1 MLNWFNLEQKNNI
14 PLSHNHSP
22 LPDRLGEFGKCL
34 NTFLLRFGPFIRSF
48 VCFIK
53 FNLHV
58 FRKRETE
65 KPREKREPEKPR
77 IRVSSYTHKGLE
89 ARARRARAARG
100 TNFVYYRFPLLPRP
114 SFSGPQRMMISIIT
128 IVFCLSSQHKGNP
141 AIEREEDSVVILLI
155 GSGVLFPLALALDL
169 LDGSSE
175 PCLVLVWLDHK
186 QHLPNLSEH
195 GTSCKTIRVPS

>member
-22 LPDRLGEFGKCL
+22 LPDRLGEFERNVWTL
-34 NTFLLRFGPFIRSF
+34 FFFGSVRSF

-141 AIEREEDSVVILLI
+141 SIERRGFYSYSINWLWCFVSSRTRS
-155 GSGVLFPLALALDL
+155 GSFGWIFKALSCVGLAW
-169 LDGSSE
+169 
-175 PCLVLVWLDHK
+175 P
-186 QHLPNLSEH
+186 
-195 GTSCKTIRVPS
+195 